1 VRAAQG
7 GNEPGAQP
15 FSTVRG
21 RDGRVGFM
29 PRAPNRLRQDVSLLL
44 SVLFVGAGCVSPR
57 QGNAPL
63 ARFEYTQPEMG
74 LPFRMALYAVDQP
87 AAEAASRAAFA
98 RISELNTI
106 LSDYDTDSELSRL
119 SRTAGEGR
127 AVPVSADLWF
137 ALIRSRE
144 LAARTG
150 GAFDP
155 TVGPLVGVWRKARR
169 EKALPRADSLAE
181 ARAAVGW
188 EKLRLDPKARTATLL
203 VPDMRLD
210 LASVAKGYAVDEAL
224 KVLRAHGVT
233 RALVAGAGDMAA
245 SDPPPGRTGWRIE
258 IATLDVTNAPPSRF
272 VLLRRGAL
280 ATSGD
285 LFQHVEIDG
294 VRYSH
299 IVDPRTGLGLT
310 DHSLV
315 TVMAPDCAT
324 ANSVATAA
332 SVLGPRAGLKLI
344 EATSHAAGRIVR
356 KPGAAIEVFESRRF
370 REHLD
375 PRQTAE

>member
-1 VRAAQG
+1 MLL
-7 GNEPGAQP
+7 
-15 FSTVRG
+15 
-21 RDGRVGFM
+21 VGT
-29 PRAPNRLRQDVSLLL
+29 
-44 SVLFVGAGCVSPR
+44 GCVSPR
-57 QGNAPL
+57 QDSVSLN
-63 ARFEYTQPEMG
+63 RFEFTQPQMG
-74 LPFRMALYAVDQP
+74 LPFRIVLYAADQASADT
-87 AAEAASRAAFA
+87 AARAAFA
-98 RISELNTI
+98 RISQLNDI

-137 ALIRSRE
+137 ALERSQA

-150 GAFDP
+150 GAFDA
-155 TVGPLVGVWRKARR
+155 TVGPLVSLWRKARR
-169 EKALPRADSLAE
+169 ERKLPRPDLLAE

-188 EKLRLDPKARTATLL
+188 EKVRLDPKARTATLL
-203 VPDMRLD
+203 VPNMRLD

-245 SDPPPGRTGWRIE
+245 GDPPTGKKGWRIE
-258 IATLDVTNAPPSRF
+258 VASLDATNAPPSRF
-272 VLLRRGAL
+272 VLLRRAAL

-299 IVDPRTGLGLT
+299 IVDPKTGLGLT

-315 TVMAPDCAT
+315 TVIAPDCAT

-344 EATSHAAGRIVR
+344 EDTPEAGGRIVR
-356 KPGAAIEVFESRRF
+356 KPGIHIEAFESRRF
-370 REHLD
+370 AKHLD
-375 PRQTAE
+375 PKQAVQQNSTTKHEQISH

>member
-1 VRAAQG
+1 MPAARW
-7 GNEPGAQP
+7 
-15 FSTVRG
+15 TTRG
-21 RDGRVGFM
+21 QIGKLRFM
-29 PRAPNRLRQDVSLLL
+29 PQAPVPLRKTLSLLL
-44 SVLFVGAGCVSPR
+44 PVLFLSAGCVTPR
-57 QGNAPL
+57 QDSGASS
-63 ARFEYTQPEMG
+63 ARFEFAQPQMG
-74 LPFRMALYAVDQP
+74 LPFRIVLYAADQ
-87 AAEAASRAAFA
+87 AAADSAAGAAFA
-98 RISELNTI
+98 RISQLNDI

-137 ALIRSRE
+137 CLARSE
-144 LAARTG
+144 ALAARTG
-150 GAFDP
+150 GAFDA
-155 TVGPLVGVWRKARR
+155 TVGPLVSLWRKARR
-169 EKALPRADSLAE
+169 EKKLPRPDVLAE

-203 VPDMRLD
+203 VPNMRLD

-224 KVLRAHGVT
+224 KVLRQRGVT

-245 SDPPPGRTGWRIE
+245 GDTPPGKKGWRIE
-258 IATLDVTNAPPSRF
+258 VASLDITNAPPSRF
-272 VLLRRGAL
+272 VLLRRAAL

-294 VRYSH
+294 IRYSH

-315 TVMAPDCAT
+315 TVIAPDCAT

-332 SVLGPRAGLKLI
+332 SVLGPQAGLKLI
-344 EATSHAAGRIVR
+344 EDTPEAGGRIVR
-356 KPGAAIEVFESRRF
+356 KPGIHIEAFESRRF
-370 REHLD
+370 GKHLD
-375 PRQTAE
+375 PKQTAQ